1 VACLIPPHSVEMN
14 CICCFVIGSVKDVIT
29 ALSPIPRIT
38 GTRPRIRKAESA
50 TIVTSSPF
58 QKTLMEKEHLSE
70 IKRQKTASR
79 KLFLPGKGQSSGA
92 CKGKAFADGEGKSSA
107 TGKGKVTA
115 DGKGKSS
122 ATGKGK
128 VTADGKGKSSATGK
142 GKVTADGKGKS
153 SATGKGKV
161 TADGK
166 GKSSATGKGKAS
178 ADEKG
183 KSSASSRKRTSGRN
197 RPTKS
202 RKRKRM
208 QTPSDSEGEEEE
220 WPCLICGETYCR
232 PGEESKQ
239 CQECHNWAHDDCTD
253 GGDYFICPNCE
264 TDDDDE

>member
-1 VACLIPPHSVEMN
+1 
-14 CICCFVIGSVKDVIT
+14 
-29 ALSPIPRIT
+29 
-38 GTRPRIRKAESA
+38 
-50 TIVTSSPF
+50 
-58 QKTLMEKEHLSE
+58 MEKEHLSE

-92 CKGKAFADGEGKSSA
+92 CKGKAFADGE
-107 TGKGKVTA
+107 
-115 DGKGKSS
+115 
-122 ATGKGK
+122 
-128 VTADGKGKSSATGK
+128 
-142 GKVTADGKGKS
+142 GKS